1 MQSWGIIEED
11 KSRIKAKYTW
21 KEYKTNVDVL
31 SKLKLNQFYRKFK
44 ITEINGYNMF
54 GEWTQTDCRT

>member
-54 GEWTQTDCRT
+54 GEWTQTDCRN